1 MTAFLQIVSALKE
14 QMHATLSRS
23 DVLRP
28 LAWLIGLLLTGVVAV
43 AIGKAPEWLLVLL
56 ASLLV
61 GCILLYGV
69 AYVYCLMLKD
79 PDLLR
84 SEKYSLQKMAIEH
97 GLIGDNHVG
106 LFEEND
112 KVEKPSTAQIT
123 KPSGR
128 TKS

>member
-1 MTAFLQIVSALKE
+1 
-14 QMHATLSRS
+14 
-23 DVLRP
+23 
-28 LAWLIGLLLTGVVAV
+28 
-43 AIGKAPEWLLVLL
+43 
-56 ASLLV
+56 
-61 GCILLYGV
+61 
-69 AYVYCLMLKD
+69 MLKD

-84 SEKYSLQKMAIEH
+84 SEKYSLQKTAIEH